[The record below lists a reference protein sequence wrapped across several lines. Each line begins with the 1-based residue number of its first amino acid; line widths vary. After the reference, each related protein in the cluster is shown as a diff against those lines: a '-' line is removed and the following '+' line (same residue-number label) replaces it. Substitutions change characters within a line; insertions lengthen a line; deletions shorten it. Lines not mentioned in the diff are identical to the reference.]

1 MKPETRYAKSGDVN
15 IAYQVVGSG
24 PLDLVLVPGWVSH
37 VEWCWEEP
45 GLARFIRSLAS
56 FSRLIHF
63 DKRGTGLSDRVAN
76 NALPTLEER
85 MDDLRAVMDEVKST
99 EAALFGIS
107 EGGPMCALFAAT
119 YPERTTALVTYGG
132 YAKWIRETDYPWA
145 LTREEH
151 ENALEMFSKKWGKPV
166 GLRVFAPSVAD
177 DERFRSWFAKALR
190 LGASPGAATALYRM
204 NMEVDIRHLL
214 PTIRVPT
221 LILHR
226 TDDKLVDVGASR
238 YMAKSIPDAKY
249 VELQGIDHLA
259 WVGDVGSLV
268 GEIQEFLTGVRQ
280 RYDTDRVLATV
291 MFTDVVGSTE
301 HAAAL
306 GDRAWRDL
314 LESYHA
320 CVRQELNRFRG
331 REVDTTG
338 DGFLASFDGPARGV
352 RCACAIRDAVK
363 TLGIN
368 IRAGLHTG
376 ECEVMGEKIGGIA
389 VHLGA
394 RVAAKARSGEV
405 LVSNTVKDL
414 VAGSGLRFTD
424 RGVHTLKGIPGEW
437 RLFSAEE

>member
-1 MKPETRYAKSGDVN
+1 
-15 IAYQVVGSG
+15 
-24 PLDLVLVPGWVSH
+24 
-37 VEWCWEEP
+37 
-45 GLARFIRSLAS
+45 
-56 FSRLIHF
+56 
-63 DKRGTGLSDRVAN
+63 
-76 NALPTLEER
+76 
-85 MDDLRAVMDEVKST
+85 MDDLRAVMDEVESVQ
-99 EAALFGIS
+99 AALLGIS
-107 EGGPMCALFAAT
+107 EGGPVSALFATT
-119 YPERTTALVTYGG
+119 YPERTTALVPYGS
-132 YAKWIRETDYPWA
+132 YAKWIREANYPWA
-145 LTREEH
+145 PTREEH
-151 ENALEMFSKKWGKPV
+151 EGSLEVFSKKWGRPI

-177 DERFRSWFAKALR
+177 DERFRSWWAKYLR
-190 LGASPGAATALYRM
+190 LGASPGAAMALYRM
-204 NMEVDIRHLL
+204 NIEVDIRHLI

-226 TDDKLVDVGASR
+226 TDDKLMDIGGSR

-249 VELQGIDHLA
+249 VELQGVDHLP
-259 WVGDVGSLV
+259 WVGDVDSLV

-306 GDRAWRDL
+306 GDRGWKDL

-320 CVRQELNRFRG
+320 CVRQELVRFRG
-331 REVDTTG
+331 REVDTAG
-338 DGFLASFDGPARGV
+338 DGFFASFDGPARGI
-352 RCACAIRDAVK
+352 RCACAIRDAVT

-394 RVAAKARSGEV
+394 RVAANARPGEV
-405 LVSNTVKDL
+405 LVSSTVKDL
-414 VAGSGLRFTD
+414 VAGSGLRFSD

-437 RLFSAEE
+437 RLFAAED

>member
-1 MKPETRYAKSGDVN
+1 VRPETRYAKSGDVN

-45 GLARFIRSLAS
+45 GFARFLRSLSS

-76 NALPTLEER
+76 DALPTLEER
-85 MDDLRAVMDEVKST
+85 MDDLRAVMDAVKS
-99 EAALFGIS
+99 ERAAVLGIS
-107 EGGPMCALFAAT
+107 EGGSMSALFAAT

-132 YAKWIRETDYPWA
+132 YARWIRETDYPWA
-145 LTREEH
+145 PTREEH
-151 ENALEMFSKKWGKPV
+151 ETAMEVFSKKWGKPI
-166 GLRVFAPSVAD
+166 GLPLFASSVVD
-177 DERFRSWFAKALR
+177 DERFRNWWAKYLR

-204 NMEVDIRHLL
+204 NIDVDIQHLL
-214 PTIRVPT
+214 PTIQVPT

-226 TDDKLVDVGASR
+226 TDDKLMDAGGSR
-238 YMAKSIPDAKY
+238 YMAKRIPDAKY
-249 VELQGIDHLA
+249 VELQGVDHLP
-259 WVGDVGSLV
+259 WVGDVDSLV

-280 RYDTDRVLATV
+280 HYETDRVLATV
-291 MFTDVVGSTE
+291 MFVDVVSSTE
-301 HAAAL
+301 HAATL
-306 GDRAWRDL
+306 GDRGWRDL

-331 REVDTTG
+331 REVDTAG
-338 DGFLASFDGPARGV
+338 DGLFATFDGPARGI
-352 RCACAIRDAVK
+352 RCACAIRDAV
-363 TLGIN
+363 TSLGIN

-376 ECEVMGEKIGGIA
+376 ECEVIGEKIGGIA

-394 RVAAKARSGEV
+394 RVAAKAQSGEV

>member
-1 MKPETRYAKSGDVN
+1 VKPETRYAKSGDVN

-37 VEWCWEEP
+37 VECCWEEP
-45 GLARFIRSLAS
+45 GFARFLRSLAS
-56 FSRLIHF
+56 FSRLILF

-76 NALPTLEER
+76 DALPTLEER
-85 MDDLRAVMDEVKST
+85 MDDLRVVMDEVKS
-99 EAALFGIS
+99 ERAALLGIS
-107 EGGPMCALFAAT
+107 EGGSMCALFAAT

-132 YAKWIRETDYPWA
+132 FARWIRETDYPWA
-145 LTREEH
+145 LTREQH
-151 ENALEMFSKKWGKPV
+151 EAALEVFSKKWGKPV
-166 GLRVFAPSVAD
+166 GLHVLAPSVAD
-177 DERFRSWFAKALR
+177 DERFRNWFAKALR
-190 LGASPGAATALYRM
+190 LGASPGAAAALYRM
-204 NMEVDIRHLL
+204 NIEVDIRHLL

-226 TDDKLVDVGASR
+226 KDDKLMDIGGSR
-238 YMAKSIPDAKY
+238 YLAKSIPDAKY
-249 VELQGIDHLA
+249 VELAGVDHLA
-259 WVGDVGSLV
+259 WVGDVDSLV

-280 RYDTDRVLATV
+280 RHEIDRVLATV
-291 MFTDVVGSTE
+291 MFIDVVGSTE
-301 HAAAL
+301 HAATL
-306 GDRAWRDL
+306 GDRSWRDV

-331 REVDTTG
+331 QEVDTAG
-338 DGFLASFDGPARGV
+338 DGFFASFDGPARGI
-352 RCACAIRDAVK
+352 RCACAIRDAV
-363 TLGIN
+363 TSLGIN

-394 RVAAKARSGEV
+394 RVAAKAQSGEV

-437 RLFSAEE
+437 RLFSAQE